1 MLVQVGIYGFSKV
14 GVRFNTIDMFDNRG
28 IITMDLIAR
37 PRAQFENN
45 AASGLYER
53 GNNGCVFVSDEIASC
68 A

>member
-1 MLVQVGIYGFSKV
+1 MLVQVGIYVIFKV
-14 GVRFNTIDMFDNRG
+14 GIGFDTIDTFDKRG
-28 IITMDLIAR
+28 IITMNLIAW

-53 GNNGCVFVSDEIASC
+53 GNNGCVFKSDKIASC